1 MLSQDYPSFSFN
13 LAFSNGLLHEW
24 EDAKEVFSDIYR
36 VLKPGGKVRVS
47 DLRRDLAPDI
57 YQFILGSCNGPA
69 IQKGFET
76 SVYAAYTKDEL
87 EKLLNDIGFA
97 RLEVIAHPYGLVVV
111 GEK

>member
-1 MLSQDYPSFSFN
+1 MFS
-13 LAFSNGLLHEW
+13 E
-24 EDAKEVFSDIYR
+24 IYR
-36 VLKPGGKVRVS
+36 VLKPGGKVGVS
-47 DLRRDLAPDI
+47 DLRRDLSPDI
-57 YQFILGSCNGPA
+57 YQFMLGCCKGAA

-76 SVYAAYTKDEL
+76 SVHAAYTNDEL